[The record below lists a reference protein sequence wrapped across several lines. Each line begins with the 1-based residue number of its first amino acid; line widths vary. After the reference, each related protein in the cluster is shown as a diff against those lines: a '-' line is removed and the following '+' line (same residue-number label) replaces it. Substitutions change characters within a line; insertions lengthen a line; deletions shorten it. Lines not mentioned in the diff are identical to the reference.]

1 MRTDTQIT
9 RSTMIP
15 GHEAIEFAEKW
26 GLLVCKY
33 ADPQGDEAIIE
44 PEAAREIAEE
54 DPSLVYLDL
63 EEWYWSEGLE
73 MAAAIAEYR
82 SRTDLQWLQPL
93 ADAIEEDLYKWMG
106 ERQRLYL
113 RGIQHYRTVRE
124 EA

>member
-1 MRTDTQIT
+1 MTDTIT
-9 RSTMIP
+9 RSTMIT
-15 GHEAIEFAEKW
+15 GLEAIEFAEKW

-33 ADPQGDEAIIE
+33 ADPTEDEAIIE
-44 PEAAREIAEE
+44 PEVAREIAEE
-54 DPSLVYLDL
+54 DQSLIYLDM
-63 EEWYWSEGLE
+63 EEWYWPEGLE
-73 MAAAIAEYR
+73 MAQAIAEYR

-113 RGIQHYRTVRE
+113 RGIQHYRTLRE